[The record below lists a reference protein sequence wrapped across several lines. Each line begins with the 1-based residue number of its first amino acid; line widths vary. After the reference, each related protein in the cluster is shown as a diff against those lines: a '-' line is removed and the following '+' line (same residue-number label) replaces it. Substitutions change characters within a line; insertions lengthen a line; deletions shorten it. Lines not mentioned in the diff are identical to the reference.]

1 MWFTTLE
8 KMPNVSDYQQHQ
20 ILWGFFP
27 KQQQDAEQRPFC
39 FRDTGDQ
46 LLVLSNVKPNTESKE
61 IKFQNGQTLMFE
73 VRMSLGDKTSGNVV
87 TKPKDLTADQLKNR
101 FINTFIDI
109 ADIGHVSFKNYP
121 PHIVRKND
129 GHKIPYHQI
138 MYFGVL
144 TVLDAEKFDA
154 RISRGIGRGCAFG
167 FGAMILPQVMK

>member
-1 MWFTTLE
+1 MWFTTLK
-8 KMPNVSDYQQHQ
+8 KMPSVSDYQQHQ
-20 ILWGFFP
+20 LLWGFFG
-27 KQQQDAEQRPFC
+27 KQQKDAEQRPFC
-39 FRDTGDQ
+39 FRDTGDE
-46 LLVLSNVKPNTESKE
+46 LLVLSSGKPSTDSRE

-73 VRMSLGDKTSGNVV
+73 VRMSLGDSHLKGQT
-87 TKPKDLTADQLKNR
+87 TKAHQLTADQLKNR

-109 ADIGHVSFKNYP
+109 ADIGHVSFKALA
-121 PHIVRKND
+121 PHIVTKND

-167 FGAMILPQVMK
+167 FGAMILPQVMQ